1 MKFGQVRP
9 KEALG
14 AMIAHKTKVS
24 NITFKKGHIV
34 TDKDIENLEKS
45 NINFITC
52 AIIEKNDMP
61 ENKASSILA
70 DAVAG
75 NNLSSEKPFTGRSNI
90 TALKKGMVII
100 SRKRVNKFNSIDDS
114 ITLATTLPS
123 TIVDVGEIVGT
134 LKIIPFSAPK
144 KLVNIALNAAKYP
157 EPLISIKPFIFKKI
171 MLIITRFSETKKSI
185 IDKTI
190 EEIKKR
196 VINVN
201 SQIESI
207 EIINH
212 DEYSITQTIQRIN
225 KADIDLILLSGAS
238 AIVDK
243 NDVIPNAIK
252 NNKGKIIHFGMPVD
266 PGNLL
271 LIGKIS
277 KIDVIGLPGCA
288 RSPLL
293 NGFDWVLERICC
305 GLKVTKKDI
314 TEMGCGGLLKD
325 TKARGQK
332 RSISSSVLI
341 PKVTAI
347 IFAAGLSR
355 RMGKEDKITYN
366 FKNKPMIS
374 HIVEAALSS
383 HIKDIIIIAGKNYRK
398 IEQIIQ
404 HDNVKIKYNKL
415 YKDGLSSSIKAG
427 IKLIANEIDAALFML
442 GDMPLIDSTLINK
455 MLTSFDPVEGRS
467 IIIPTFHGKRGQ
479 PILFSSELFSQISK
493 ISGDIGAK
501 NIIHSNSNL
510 IYEIEHHNNSI
521 LTDFDTFED
530 FINYKEK

>member
-1 MKFGQVRP
+1 MKINNKSFRTIWFENNIVKIIDQTKLPHQFIIKDLKSVKDSINAIKTMEVRGAPLIGATAAFGLV
-9 KEALG
+9 L
-14 AMIAHKTKVS
+14 
-24 NITFKKGHIV
+24 
-34 TDKDIENLEKS
+34 
-45 NINFITC
+45 

-212 DEYSITQTIQRIN
+212 DEYSITQTIQRIKKICRGSFWTN
-225 KADIDLILLSGAS
+225 NYEFYFFFLI
-238 AIVDK
+238 
-243 NDVIPNAIK
+243 
-252 NNKGKIIHFGMPVD
+252 
-266 PGNLL
+266 
-271 LIGKIS
+271 
-277 KIDVIGLPGCA
+277 
-288 RSPLL
+288 
-293 NGFDWVLERICC
+293 
-305 GLKVTKKDI
+305 
-314 TEMGCGGLLKD
+314 
-325 TKARGQK
+325 
-332 RSISSSVLI
+332 
-341 PKVTAI
+341 
-347 IFAAGLSR
+347 
-355 RMGKEDKITYN
+355 
-366 FKNKPMIS
+366 
-374 HIVEAALSS
+374 
-383 HIKDIIIIAGKNYRK
+383 
-398 IEQIIQ
+398 
-404 HDNVKIKYNKL
+404 
-415 YKDGLSSSIKAG
+415 
-427 IKLIANEIDAALFML
+427 
-442 GDMPLIDSTLINK
+442 
-455 MLTSFDPVEGRS
+455 
-467 IIIPTFHGKRGQ
+467 
-479 PILFSSELFSQISK
+479 
-493 ISGDIGAK
+493 
-501 NIIHSNSNL
+501 
-510 IYEIEHHNNSI
+510 
-521 LTDFDTFED
+521 
-530 FINYKEK
+530 